1 MDALTLANIRK
12 WDDTVAADPQYGKE
26 QELIGE
32 VIRRYPANTDLT
44 EVAMKVSVI
53 DLTNSTQLT
62 NYKSRLSLYDIAEII
77 TTTADFDLRVAA
89 GDVQLVSDLA
99 ATCKQRGVNLLSFA
113 SKYCFYHNVFA
124 HGRCDY
130 SIFDSVVSQ
139 NLYRV
144 ATTRLPLRKTQPEKW
159 RNDIDYQAFH
169 KYIGDLLDEYGI
181 TGKVKNRR
189 QMFDHFMWFAN
200 R

>member
-1 MDALTLANIRK
+1 MDALTLENIRK
-12 WDDTVAADPQYGKE
+12 WDDIVAADPQYGKE

-32 VIRRYPANTDLT
+32 VIRRFPDNSDLT
-44 EVAMKVSVI
+44 TVAMKVSVI
-53 DLTNSTQLT
+53 DLTNSTQLS

-77 TTTADFDLRVAA
+77 TLTRGFDQRVAV
-89 GDVQLVSDLA
+89 GDVSLVAELA
-99 ATCKQRGVNLLSFA
+99 ATCKKRGLNLLSFA

-124 HGRCDY
+124 HNRCDY

-144 ATTRLPLRKTQPEKW
+144 ATSRHPLRKTQPEKW
-159 RNDIDYQAFH
+159 RNDIDYAAYH
-169 KYIGDLLDEYGI
+169 KYIGDILDEYGI
-181 TGKVKNRR
+181 SAHIKERR